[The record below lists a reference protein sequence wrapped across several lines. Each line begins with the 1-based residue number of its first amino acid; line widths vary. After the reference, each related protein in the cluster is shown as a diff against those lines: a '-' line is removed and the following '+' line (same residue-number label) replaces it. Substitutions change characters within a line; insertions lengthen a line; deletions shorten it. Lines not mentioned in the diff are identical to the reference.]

1 LYRILE
7 KDAYLT
13 KNFEQFKYHY
23 NAFKE
28 TYDVHLRWDVYE
40 RYVDFL
46 LDNNRINEAI
56 NEWITLQ
63 EEEWAGWDVRFSYRD
78 QAIDRLIQ
86 FEQKQ
91 KSNVISGYHIE
102 KIAPKGSQLTAFGKR
117 NINDVLIVIDTI
129 IDTSEYESFFNLFY
143 SNYSFNLKSRKKT
156 FPIEYYKQFF
166 LDSTIKGT
174 RTGL

>member
-1 LYRILE
+1 MGGRGG
-7 KDAYLT
+7 
-13 KNFEQFKYHY
+13 
-23 NAFKE
+23 
-28 TYDVHLRWDVYE
+28 
-40 RYVDFL
+40 
-46 LDNNRINEAI
+46 
-56 NEWITLQ
+56 
-63 EEEWAGWDVRFSYRD
+63 WA
-78 QAIDRLIQ
+78 LI
-86 FEQKQ
+86 
-91 KSNVISGYHIE
+91 
-102 KIAPKGSQLTAFGKR
+102 GKR